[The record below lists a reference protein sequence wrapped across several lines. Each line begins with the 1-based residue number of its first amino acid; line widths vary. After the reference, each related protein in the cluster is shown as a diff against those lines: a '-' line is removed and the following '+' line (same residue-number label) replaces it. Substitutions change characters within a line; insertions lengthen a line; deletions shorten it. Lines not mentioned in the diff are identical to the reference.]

1 MPWHSFKDLAN
12 KRIKK
17 SGLEQKIF
25 QSAIVDGANNILGQW
40 FGDQSASKGRAVY
53 LQGSSIVIAV
63 LDKDMA
69 FYLETREKDFIH
81 TLNILLEKEIINGLI
96 LLK

>member
-1 MPWHSFKDLAN
+1 MPWHSFKEVAN

-17 SGLEQKIF
+17 GGLEQKIF
-25 QSAIVDGANNILGQW
+25 QSAIVDGANQLLLDW
-40 FGDQSASKGRAVY
+40 FGAQAGLKSRAVY
-53 LQGSSIVIAV
+53 VQGTALVVAV

-69 FYLETREKDFIH
+69 FYLETREKDFIAG
-81 TLNILLEKEIINGLI
+81 LNILLKKEIISDLI

>member
-12 KRIKK
+12 KRVKK

-25 QSAIVDGANNILGQW
+25 QSAIVDGANNILAQW
-40 FGDQSASKGRAVY
+40 FGEQSASKGRAVY
-53 LQGSSIVIAV
+53 IQGASIVIAV

-69 FYLETREKDFIH
+69 FYLETREKDFVH
-81 TLNILLEKEIINGLI
+81 SLNLLLEKDIINGLL

>member
-25 QSAIVDGANNILGQW
+25 QSAIVEGANNILEQW
-40 FGDQSASKGRAVY
+40 FGEQSVGRGRAVY
-53 LQGSSIVIAV
+53 IQGSSIVIAV

-69 FYLETREKDFIH
+69 FYLETREKDFINS
-81 TLNILLEKEIINGLI
+81 LNILLEKEIINGLI

>member
-25 QSAIVDGANNILGQW
+25 QSAIVDGANNILEQW
-40 FGDQSASKGRAVY
+40 FGEQSASKGRAVY

-69 FYLETREKDFIH
+69 FYLETREKDFVH
-81 TLNILLEKEIINGLI
+81 TLNIFLEKEIINGLI

>member
-25 QSAIVDGANNILGQW
+25 QSAIVDGANSILEQW
-40 FGDQSASKGRAVY
+40 FGEQSASKGRAVY
-53 LQGSSIVIAV
+53 IQGSSVVVAV

-69 FYLETREKDFIH
+69 FYLETREKDFVYSLN
-81 TLNILLEKEIINGLI
+81 TLLGKEIIHGLI

>member
-12 KRIKK
+12 KRLKK

-25 QSAIVDGANNILGQW
+25 QSAIVDGANHILEQW
-40 FGDQSASKGRAVY
+40 FGEQSATKGRAVY
-53 LQGSSIVIAV
+53 IQGDALVIAI

-69 FYLETREKDFIH
+69 FYLETREKDFVYS
-81 TLNILLEKEIINGLI
+81 LNILLGKEIISSLL

>member
-25 QSAIVDGANNILGQW
+25 QSAIVEAANNILEQW
-40 FGDQSASKGRAVY
+40 FGDQAMSKGQAVY
-53 LQGSSIVIAV
+53 IQGASIVVAV

-81 TLNILLEKEIINGLI
+81 SLNISLGKEIISGLI

>member
-1 MPWHSFKDLAN
+1 M
-12 KRIKK
+12 
-17 SGLEQKIF
+17 
-25 QSAIVDGANNILGQW
+25 
-40 FGDQSASKGRAVY
+40 SKGQAVY
-53 LQGSSIVIAV
+53 IQGASIVVAV

-81 TLNILLEKEIINGLI
+81 SLNISLGKEIISGLI